1 MLKYRVDNIFVE
13 EEIFYTD
20 LKKCYDATPQPITYE
35 NYVDLLNTNG
45 SIRLNGKNKKNF
57 EYHYF
62 DRAEAQVFELEQ
74 IVVEHEY
81 DPLDEDAFNIAF
93 AIYQKGF
100 RRML

>member
-1 MLKYRVDNIFVE
+1 MLKYRVDNTFVD
-13 EEIFYTD
+13 EEIFYAD

-45 SIRLNGKNKKNF
+45 SIRLTSKTKRTC

-74 IVVEHEY
+74 IVLDNEY
-81 DPLDEDAFNIAF
+81 DPLDDDAINIAF
-93 AIYQKGF
+93 AIYQSGF
-100 RRML
+100 RRN